1 MVKKI
6 VMVVLMPTTLLA
18 NAYAASIQDSLRTTI
33 YFRPGYSLLELSYRD
48 NAANMKALTQG
59 IQTIKGNPCVQLQ
72 HIRILSAASPE
83 GNSALNKRVAKR
95 RGERLRNYL
104 KETLVLPDSIFT
116 VSSAGEDWQGLAALM
131 AKEKTPWRNKAL
143 QIIRHTPEWVTRNGK
158 VVDGR
163 KRQLQNLDGGKA
175 WKYMLDNHFYTLR
188 TGAVVVCEVKTL
200 ADEVH
205 VDRTHAEA
213 HEGSH
218 ADLADYADESKLSA
232 AEARPEPAS
241 QQASGQPASQ
251 QPASQSPS
259 SPPFPAIPSQVNP
272 GQEPPPSSSYFA
284 LKSNLLYDAL
294 LVPNLS
300 LEASIGSGWT
310 LGAGGMLAW
319 WSKDAKHRY
328 WRIYGGDLEIRKYFG
343 TLAKSK
349 PLQGHHLGIYGDFL
363 TYDFEFGAKGYQSK
377 ATYAAG
383 IKYGYSHPI
392 AKRLNLDFALGIGYL
407 HSNYKTYVPKDGCYV
422 YQETKKRKW
431 LGPTQAEISLVWLL
445 GKGNTNTK
453 GNGNG
458 KGNTNKKKGGKK

>member
-1 MVKKI
+1 
-6 VMVVLMPTTLLA
+6 MVVLMPTTLLA

-116 VSSAGEDWQGLAALM
+116 VSSAGEDWQGLAALI

-200 ADEVH
+200 A
-205 VDRTHAEA
+205 AE
-213 HEGSH
+213 STP
-218 ADLADYADESKLSA
+218 SA
-232 AEARPEPAS
+232 AEARQE
-241 QQASGQPASQ
+241 QASTES
-251 QPASQSPS
+251 ASQSPS
-259 SPPFPAIPSQVNP
+259 SPPFPAIPSQVPP
-272 GQEPPPSSSYFA
+272 GQEPPPAASYFA

-310 LGAGGMLAW
+310 LGAGGMFAW

-343 TLAKSK
+343 TLSKSK
-349 PLQGHHLGIYGDFL
+349 PLQGHHLGIYGEFL

-392 AKRLNLDFALGIGYL
+392 ANRLNLDFALGIGYL

-445 GKGNTNTK
+445 GKGNTNSK
-453 GNGNG
+453 G

>member
-95 RGERLRNYL
+95 RGERLRDYL

-116 VSSAGEDWQGLAALM
+116 VSSAGEDWQGLAALI

-200 ADEVH
+200 A
-205 VDRTHAEA
+205 AE
-213 HEGSH
+213 STP
-218 ADLADYADESKLSA
+218 SA
-232 AEARPEPAS
+232 AETSQEQARLES
-241 QQASGQPASQ
+241 
-251 QPASQSPS
+251 ASQSPS
-259 SPPFPAIPSQVNP
+259 SPPFPAIPSQVH
-272 GQEPPPSSSYFA
+272 PSSESQSPPVASYFA

-343 TLAKSK
+343 TLSKSK

-392 AKRLNLDFALGIGYL
+392 ANRLNLDFALGIGYL
-407 HSNYKTYVPKDGCYV
+407 HSNYKTYVPRDGCYV

-445 GKGNTNTK
+445 GKGNTN
-453 GNGNG
+453 N
-458 KGNTNKKKGGKK
+458 KKGGKK

>member
-1 MVKKI
+1 
-6 VMVVLMPTTLLA
+6 MVVLMPTTLLA

-95 RGERLRNYL
+95 RGERLRDYL

-116 VSSAGEDWQGLAALM
+116 VSSAGEDWQGLASLI

-200 ADEVH
+200 A
-205 VDRTHAEA
+205 AE
-213 HEGSH
+213 STP
-218 ADLADYADESKLSA
+218 SA
-232 AEARPEPAS
+232 AEAS
-241 QQASGQPASQ
+241 QEQARSEQARLES
-251 QPASQSPS
+251 ASQSPS
-259 SPPFPAIPSQVNP
+259 SPPFPAIPSQVH
-272 GQEPPPSSSYFA
+272 PSSESQAPPVASYFA
-284 LKSNLLYDAL
+284 LKSNFLYDAL

-343 TLAKSK
+343 TLSKSK

-392 AKRLNLDFALGIGYL
+392 ANRLNLDFALGIGYL
-407 HSNYKTYVPKDGCYV
+407 HSNYKTYVPRDGCYV

-431 LGPTQAEISLVWLL
+431 VGPTQAEISLVWLL
-445 GKGNTNTK
+445 GKGNTN
-453 GNGNG
+453 
-458 KGNTNKKKGGKK
+458 KKKGGKK

>member
-95 RGERLRNYL
+95 RGERLRDYL

-116 VSSAGEDWQGLAALM
+116 VSSAGEDWQGLAALI

-200 ADEVH
+200 A
-205 VDRTHAEA
+205 AE
-213 HEGSH
+213 STP
-218 ADLADYADESKLSA
+218 SA
-232 AEARPEPAS
+232 AEARQEQARSEPAS
-241 QQASGQPASQ
+241 QQS
-251 QPASQSPS
+251 ASQSPS
-259 SPPFPAIPSQVNP
+259 SPPFPAIPSQVH
-272 GQEPPPSSSYFA
+272 PSSESQAPPVASYFA

-310 LGAGGMLAW
+310 LGAGGMFAW

-328 WRIYGGDLEIRKYFG
+328 WRIYGGGLEIRKYFG
-343 TLAKSK
+343 TLSKSK

-392 AKRLNLDFALGIGYL
+392 ANRLNLDFALGIGYL
-407 HSNYKTYVPKDGCYV
+407 HSNYKTYVPRDGCYV

-431 LGPTQAEISLVWLL
+431 LGPTQAEISLVWLI
-445 GKGNTNTK
+445 
-453 GNGNG
+453 G

>member
-1 MVKKI
+1 
-6 VMVVLMPTTLLA
+6 MVVLMPTTLLA

-95 RGERLRNYL
+95 RGERLRDYL

-116 VSSAGEDWQGLAALM
+116 VSSAGEDWQGLAALI

-200 ADEVH
+200 A
-205 VDRTHAEA
+205 AE
-213 HEGSH
+213 STP
-218 ADLADYADESKLSA
+218 SA
-232 AEARPEPAS
+232 AEARLEQARQEQARPESAS
-241 QQASGQPASQ
+241 QQS
-251 QPASQSPS
+251 ASQSPS
-259 SPPFPAIPSQVNP
+259 SPPFPAIPSQVHP
-272 GQEPPPSSSYFA
+272 EQEPPPVASYFA

-294 LVPNLS
+294 LIPNLS

-343 TLAKSK
+343 TLSKSK

-392 AKRLNLDFALGIGYL
+392 ANRLNLDFALGIGYL
-407 HSNYKTYVPKDGCYV
+407 HSNYKTYVPRDGCYV

-445 GKGNTNTK
+445 GKGNTN
-453 GNGNG
+453 
-458 KGNTNKKKGGKK
+458 KKKGGKK

>member
-1 MVKKI
+1 
-6 VMVVLMPTTLLA
+6 MVVLMPTTLLA

-95 RGERLRNYL
+95 RGERLRDYL

-116 VSSAGEDWQGLAALM
+116 VSSAGEDWQGLASLI

-175 WKYMLDNHFYTLR
+175 WKYMLDNHIYTLR

-200 ADEVH
+200 A
-205 VDRTHAEA
+205 AE
-213 HEGSH
+213 STP
-218 ADLADYADESKLSA
+218 SA
-232 AEARPEPAS
+232 AEASQEQASPGAHAEARSEQARPES
-241 QQASGQPASQ
+241 
-251 QPASQSPS
+251 ASQSPS
-259 SPPFPAIPSQVNP
+259 SPPFPAIPSQVHP
-272 GQEPPPSSSYFA
+272 ESQPPPVASYFA

-310 LGAGGMLAW
+310 LGAGGMFAW

-328 WRIYGGDLEIRKYFG
+328 WRIYGGGLEIRKYFG
-343 TLAKSK
+343 TLSKSK

-392 AKRLNLDFALGIGYL
+392 ANRLNLDFALGIGYL
-407 HSNYKTYVPKDGCYV
+407 HSNYKTYVPRDGCYV

-445 GKGNTNTK
+445 GKGNTN
-453 GNGNG
+453 
-458 KGNTNKKKGGKK
+458 KKKGGKK

>member
-116 VSSAGEDWQGLAALM
+116 VSSAGEDWQGLAALI

-200 ADEVH
+200 A
-205 VDRTHAEA
+205 AESTPSA
-213 HEGSH
+213 VEASQEQ
-218 ADLADYADESKLSA
+218 ARLES
-232 AEARPEPAS
+232 AS
-241 QQASGQPASQ
+241 QQS
-251 QPASQSPS
+251 ASQSPS
-259 SPPFPAIPSQVNP
+259 SPPFPAIPSQVH
-272 GQEPPPSSSYFA
+272 PSSESQSPPVASYFA

-310 LGAGGMLAW
+310 LGAGGMFAW

-392 AKRLNLDFALGIGYL
+392 ANRLNLDFALGIGYL
-407 HSNYKTYVPKDGCYV
+407 HSNYKTYVPRDGCYV

-431 LGPTQAEISLVWLL
+431 LGPTQAEISLVWLI
-445 GKGNTNTK
+445 
-453 GNGNG
+453 G

>member
-1 MVKKI
+1 
-6 VMVVLMPTTLLA
+6 MVVLMPTTLLA

-95 RGERLRNYL
+95 RGERLRDYL

-116 VSSAGEDWQGLAALM
+116 VSSAGEDWQGLASLI

-200 ADEVH
+200 A
-205 VDRTHAEA
+205 AE
-213 HEGSH
+213 STP
-218 ADLADYADESKLSA
+218 SA
-232 AEARPEPAS
+232 AEASLEQARSEQARLESAS
-241 QQASGQPASQ
+241 QQS
-251 QPASQSPS
+251 ASQSPS
-259 SPPFPAIPSQVNP
+259 SPPFPAIPSQVH
-272 GQEPPPSSSYFA
+272 PSSESQAPPVASYFA

-343 TLAKSK
+343 TLSKSK

-392 AKRLNLDFALGIGYL
+392 ANRLNLDFALGIGYL
-407 HSNYKTYVPKDGCYV
+407 HSNYKTYVPRDGCYV

-445 GKGNTNTK
+445 GKGNTN
-453 GNGNG
+453 
-458 KGNTNKKKGGKK
+458 KKKGGKK

>member
-95 RGERLRNYL
+95 RGERLRDYL

-116 VSSAGEDWQGLAALM
+116 VSSAGEDWQGLAALI

-200 ADEVH
+200 A
-205 VDRTHAEA
+205 AE
-213 HEGSH
+213 STP
-218 ADLADYADESKLSA
+218 SA
-232 AEARPEPAS
+232 AEARSEQASTESAS
-241 QQASGQPASQ
+241 QQS
-251 QPASQSPS
+251 ASQSPS
-259 SPPFPAIPSQVNP
+259 SPPFPAIPSQVHP
-272 GQEPPPSSSYFA
+272 APQAPPAASYFA

-294 LVPNLS
+294 LVPNLA

-310 LGAGGMLAW
+310 LAAGGMLAW

-343 TLAKSK
+343 TLSKSK

-392 AKRLNLDFALGIGYL
+392 ANRLNLDFALGIGYL
-407 HSNYKTYVPKDGCYV
+407 HSNYKTYVPRDGCYV

-445 GKGNTNTK
+445 GKGNTNV
-453 GNGNG
+453 
-458 KGNTNKKKGGKK
+458 KKGGKK

>member
-1 MVKKI
+1 
-6 VMVVLMPTTLLA
+6 MVVLMPTTLLA

-95 RGERLRNYL
+95 RGERLRDYL

-116 VSSAGEDWQGLAALM
+116 VSSAGEDWQGLASLIAR
-131 AKEKTPWRNKAL
+131 EKTPWRDKAL

-200 ADEVH
+200 ADE
-205 VDRTHAEA
+205 
-213 HEGSH
+213 
-218 ADLADYADESKLSA
+218 
-232 AEARPEPAS
+232 ARPEQARSEPAS

-251 QPASQSPS
+251 QQASLSPS
-259 SPPFPAIPSQVNP
+259 SPPFPAIPSQVHP
-272 GQEPPPSSSYFA
+272 AQEPPPSASYFA

-294 LVPNLS
+294 LIPNLS
-300 LEASIGSGWT
+300 LEASISGGWT
-310 LGAGGMLAW
+310 LGAGGMFAW

-328 WRIYGGDLEIRKYFG
+328 WRVYGGDLEIRKYFG
-343 TLAKSK
+343 TLSKSK

-392 AKRLNLDFALGIGYL
+392 ANRLNLDFALGIGYL

-431 LGPTQAEISLVWLL
+431 LGTTQAEISLVWLL

-453 GNGNG
+453 GNG
-458 KGNTNKKKGGKK
+458 KGNTNIKKGGKK

>member
-95 RGERLRNYL
+95 RGERLRDYL

-116 VSSAGEDWQGLAALM
+116 VSSAGEDWQGLAALI

-143 QIIRHTPEWVTRNGK
+143 QIIRHTPEWITRNGK

-200 ADEVH
+200 A
-205 VDRTHAEA
+205 AE
-213 HEGSH
+213 STP
-218 ADLADYADESKLSA
+218 SA
-232 AEARPEPAS
+232 AEASQEQAHPGARSESAS
-241 QQASGQPASQ
+241 QQL
-251 QPASQSPS
+251 ASQSPS
-259 SPPFPAIPSQVNP
+259 SPPFPAIPSQVH
-272 GQEPPPSSSYFA
+272 PSSESQAPPVASYFA

-343 TLAKSK
+343 TLSKSK

-392 AKRLNLDFALGIGYL
+392 ANRLNLDFALGIGYL
-407 HSNYKTYVPKDGCYV
+407 HSNYKTYVPRDGCYV

-431 LGPTQAEISLVWLL
+431 LGPTQAEVSLVWLL
-445 GKGNTNTK
+445 
-453 GNGNG
+453 G

>member
-95 RGERLRNYL
+95 RGERLRDYL

-116 VSSAGEDWQGLAALM
+116 VSSAGEDWQGLAALI

-200 ADEVH
+200 A
-205 VDRTHAEA
+205 AE
-213 HEGSH
+213 STP
-218 ADLADYADESKLSA
+218 SA
-232 AEARPEPAS
+232 AEASLEQARLDSAS
-241 QQASGQPASQ
+241 QQPASQ

-259 SPPFPAIPSQVNP
+259 SPPFPAIPSQVH
-272 GQEPPPSSSYFA
+272 PSSEPQAPPVASYFA

-343 TLAKSK
+343 TLSKSK

-407 HSNYKTYVPKDGCYV
+407 HSNYKTYVPRDGCYV
-422 YQETKKRKW
+422 YQETKKQKW

-445 GKGNTNTK
+445 GKGNTN
-453 GNGNG
+453 
-458 KGNTNKKKGGKK
+458 KKKGGKK

>member
-95 RGERLRNYL
+95 RGERLRDYL

-116 VSSAGEDWQGLAALM
+116 VSSAGEDWQGLASLIAR
-131 AKEKTPWRNKAL
+131 EKTPWRNKAL

-200 ADEVH
+200 A
-205 VDRTHAEA
+205 AE
-213 HEGSH
+213 STP
-218 ADLADYADESKLSA
+218 SA
-232 AEARPEPAS
+232 AEARLE
-241 QQASGQPASQ
+241 QASTES
-251 QPASQSPS
+251 ASQSPS
-259 SPPFPAIPSQVNP
+259 SPPFPAIPSQVHP
-272 GQEPPPSSSYFA
+272 ESQAPPVASYFA

-310 LGAGGMLAW
+310 LGAGGMFAW

-343 TLAKSK
+343 TLSKSK

-392 AKRLNLDFALGIGYL
+392 ANRLNLDFALGIGYL
-407 HSNYKTYVPKDGCYV
+407 HSNYKTYVPRDGCYV

-445 GKGNTNTK
+445 GKGNTN
-453 GNGNG
+453 N
-458 KGNTNKKKGGKK
+458 KKGGKK

>member
-95 RGERLRNYL
+95 RGERLRDYL

-116 VSSAGEDWQGLAALM
+116 VSSAGEDWQGLASLIAR
-131 AKEKTPWRNKAL
+131 EKTPWRNKAL

-200 ADEVH
+200 A
-205 VDRTHAEA
+205 AE
-213 HEGSH
+213 STP
-218 ADLADYADESKLSA
+218 SA
-232 AEARPEPAS
+232 AEASLEQARQEQARPES
-241 QQASGQPASQ
+241 
-251 QPASQSPS
+251 ASQSPS
-259 SPPFPAIPSQVNP
+259 SPPFPAIPSQVH
-272 GQEPPPSSSYFA
+272 PSSESQSPPVASYFA

-300 LEASIGSGWT
+300 LEVSIGSGWT

-343 TLAKSK
+343 TLSKSK
-349 PLQGHHLGIYGDFL
+349 PLQGHHHGIYGDFL

-392 AKRLNLDFALGIGYL
+392 ANRLNLDFALGIGYL
-407 HSNYKTYVPKDGCYV
+407 HSNYKTYVPRDGCYV

-445 GKGNTNTK
+445 GKGNTN
-453 GNGNG
+453 
-458 KGNTNKKKGGKK
+458 KKKGGKK

>member
-95 RGERLRNYL
+95 RGERLRDYL

-116 VSSAGEDWQGLAALM
+116 VSSAGEDWQGLASLI

-200 ADEVH
+200 A
-205 VDRTHAEA
+205 AE
-213 HEGSH
+213 STP
-218 ADLADYADESKLSA
+218 SA
-232 AEARPEPAS
+232 AEARLE
-241 QQASGQPASQ
+241 QARLEQARLES
-251 QPASQSPS
+251 ASQSPS

-272 GQEPPPSSSYFA
+272 AQEPPPSASYFA

-310 LGAGGMLAW
+310 LAAGGMFAW

-343 TLAKSK
+343 TLSKSK
-349 PLQGHHLGIYGDFL
+349 PPQGHHLGIYGDFL

-422 YQETKKRKW
+422 YQETKKLKW

-445 GKGNTNTK
+445 GKGNTN
-453 GNGNG
+453 
-458 KGNTNKKKGGKK
+458 KKKGGKK

>member
-1 MVKKI
+1 
-6 VMVVLMPTTLLA
+6 MVVLMPTTLLA

-95 RGERLRNYL
+95 RGERLRDYL

-116 VSSAGEDWQGLAALM
+116 VSSAGEDWQGLAALI

-143 QIIRHTPEWVTRNGK
+143 QIIRHTPEWITRNGK

-200 ADEVH
+200 A
-205 VDRTHAEA
+205 AE
-213 HEGSH
+213 STP
-218 ADLADYADESKLSA
+218 SA
-232 AEARPEPAS
+232 AEAS
-241 QQASGQPASQ
+241 QEQARSEQARLES
-251 QPASQSPS
+251 ASQSPS
-259 SPPFPAIPSQVNP
+259 SPPFPAIPSQVH
-272 GQEPPPSSSYFA
+272 PSSESQAPPVASYFA

-343 TLAKSK
+343 TLSKSK

-392 AKRLNLDFALGIGYL
+392 ANRLNLDFALGIGYL
-407 HSNYKTYVPKDGCYV
+407 HSNYKTYVPRDGCYV

-445 GKGNTNTK
+445 GKGNTN
-453 GNGNG
+453 
-458 KGNTNKKKGGKK
+458 KKKGGKK

>member
-1 MVKKI
+1 
-6 VMVVLMPTTLLA
+6 MVVLMPTTLLA

-95 RGERLRNYL
+95 RGERLRDYL

-116 VSSAGEDWQGLAALM
+116 VSSAGEDWQGLAALI
-131 AKEKTPWRNKAL
+131 AKEKAPWRNKAL
-143 QIIRHTPEWVTRNGK
+143 QIIRHTPEWITRNGK

-200 ADEVH
+200 A
-205 VDRTHAEA
+205 AE
-213 HEGSH
+213 STP
-218 ADLADYADESKLSA
+218 SA
-232 AEARPEPAS
+232 AEARLE
-241 QQASGQPASQ
+241 QARSEQARLESASQ

-259 SPPFPAIPSQVNP
+259 SPPFPAIPSQVHP
-272 GQEPPPSSSYFA
+272 SSESQPPPAASYFA

-300 LEASIGSGWT
+300 LEASISGGWT

-343 TLAKSK
+343 TLSKSK

-392 AKRLNLDFALGIGYL
+392 ANRLNLDFALGIGYL
-407 HSNYKTYVPKDGCYV
+407 HSNYKTYVPRDGCYV
-422 YQETKKRKW
+422 YQETKKQKW

-445 GKGNTNTK
+445 GKGNTN
-453 GNGNG
+453 
-458 KGNTNKKKGGKK
+458 KKKGGKK

>member
-1 MVKKI
+1 
-6 VMVVLMPTTLLA
+6 MVVLMPTTLLA

-95 RGERLRNYL
+95 RGERLRDYL

-116 VSSAGEDWQGLAALM
+116 VSSAGEDWQGLAALI

-200 ADEVH
+200 A
-205 VDRTHAEA
+205 AE
-213 HEGSH
+213 STP
-218 ADLADYADESKLSA
+218 SA
-232 AEARPEPAS
+232 AEASLE
-241 QQASGQPASQ
+241 QASPGAHVEARSEQARLES
-251 QPASQSPS
+251 ASQSPS
-259 SPPFPAIPSQVNP
+259 SPPFPAIPSQVHP
-272 GQEPPPSSSYFA
+272 ESQPPPVASYFA

-294 LVPNLS
+294 LIPNLS

-310 LGAGGMLAW
+310 LGAGGMFAW

-343 TLAKSK
+343 TLSKSK

-392 AKRLNLDFALGIGYL
+392 ANRLNLDFALGIGYL
-407 HSNYKTYVPKDGCYV
+407 HSNYKTYVPRDGCYV
-422 YQETKKRKW
+422 YQETKKQKW

-445 GKGNTNTK
+445 GKGNTN
-453 GNGNG
+453 
-458 KGNTNKKKGGKK
+458 KKKGGKK

>member
-33 YFRPGYSLLELSYRD
+33 YFRPGYSLLELSYRN

-95 RGERLRNYL
+95 RGERLRDYL

-116 VSSAGEDWQGLAALM
+116 VSSAGEDWQGLAALI

-200 ADEVH
+200 A
-205 VDRTHAEA
+205 AE
-213 HEGSH
+213 STP
-218 ADLADYADESKLSA
+218 SA
-232 AEARPEPAS
+232 AEASLE
-241 QQASGQPASQ
+241 QARHESASQ

-259 SPPFPAIPSQVNP
+259 SPPFPANPSQVHP
-272 GQEPPPSSSYFA
+272 STESQSPPVASYFA

-310 LGAGGMLAW
+310 LGAGGMFAW

-328 WRIYGGDLEIRKYFG
+328 WRIYGGGLEIRKYFG
-343 TLAKSK
+343 TLSKSK

-407 HSNYKTYVPKDGCYV
+407 HSNYKTYVPRDGCYV

-431 LGPTQAEISLVWLL
+431 LGPTQAEISLVWLI
-445 GKGNTNTK
+445 
-453 GNGNG
+453 G

>member
-1 MVKKI
+1 
-6 VMVVLMPTTLLA
+6 MPTTLLA

-95 RGERLRNYL
+95 RGERLRDYL

-116 VSSAGEDWQGLAALM
+116 VSSAGEDWQGLASLI

-188 TGAVVVCEVKTL
+188 TGAIVVCEVKTL
-200 ADEVH
+200 A
-205 VDRTHAEA
+205 AE
-213 HEGSH
+213 STP
-218 ADLADYADESKLSA
+218 SA
-232 AEARPEPAS
+232 AEARLEQAHQEQARPES
-241 QQASGQPASQ
+241 ASQ

-259 SPPFPAIPSQVNP
+259 SPPFPAIPSQVHP
-272 GQEPPPSSSYFA
+272 EPQAPPVASYYA

-310 LGAGGMLAW
+310 LGAGGMFAW

-392 AKRLNLDFALGIGYL
+392 ANRLNLDFALGIGYL
-407 HSNYKTYVPKDGCYV
+407 HSNYKTYVPRDGCYV

-445 GKGNTNTK
+445 GKGNTN
-453 GNGNG
+453 
-458 KGNTNKKKGGKK
+458 KKKGGKK

>member
-1 MVKKI
+1 
-6 VMVVLMPTTLLA
+6 MVVLMPTTLLA

-95 RGERLRNYL
+95 RGERLRDYL

-116 VSSAGEDWQGLAALM
+116 VSSAGEDWQGLASLI

-200 ADEVH
+200 A
-205 VDRTHAEA
+205 AE
-213 HEGSH
+213 STP
-218 ADLADYADESKLSA
+218 SA
-232 AEARPEPAS
+232 AEAS
-241 QQASGQPASQ
+241 QEQARSEQARLES
-251 QPASQSPS
+251 ASQSPS
-259 SPPFPAIPSQVNP
+259 SPPFPAIPSQVH
-272 GQEPPPSSSYFA
+272 PSSESQAPPAASYFA

-343 TLAKSK
+343 TLSKSK

-392 AKRLNLDFALGIGYL
+392 ANRLNLDFALGIGYL
-407 HSNYKTYVPKDGCYV
+407 HSNYKTYVPRDGCYV

-431 LGPTQAEISLVWLL
+431 VGPTQAEISLVWLL
-445 GKGNTNTK
+445 GKGNTN
-453 GNGNG
+453 
-458 KGNTNKKKGGKK
+458 KKKGGKK

>member
-116 VSSAGEDWQGLAALM
+116 VSSAGEDWQGLAALI

-143 QIIRHTPEWVTRNGK
+143 QIIRHTPEWITRNGK

-200 ADEVH
+200 A
-205 VDRTHAEA
+205 AE
-213 HEGSH
+213 STP
-218 ADLADYADESKLSA
+218 SA
-232 AEARPEPAS
+232 AEARLE
-241 QQASGQPASQ
+241 QASTES
-251 QPASQSPS
+251 ASQSPS
-259 SPPFPAIPSQVNP
+259 SPPFPAIPSQVPP
-272 GQEPPPSSSYFA
+272 GQEPPPVASYFA

-343 TLAKSK
+343 TLSKSK

-392 AKRLNLDFALGIGYL
+392 ANRLNLDFALGIGYL
-407 HSNYKTYVPKDGCYV
+407 HSNYKTYVPRDGCYV

-445 GKGNTNTK
+445 GKGNTN
-453 GNGNG
+453 
-458 KGNTNKKKGGKK
+458 KKKGGKK

>member
-95 RGERLRNYL
+95 RGERLRDYL

-116 VSSAGEDWQGLAALM
+116 VSSAGEDWQGLASLIAR
-131 AKEKTPWRNKAL
+131 EKTPWRNKAL

-188 TGAVVVCEVKTL
+188 TGAIVVCEVKTL
-200 ADEVH
+200 A
-205 VDRTHAEA
+205 AE
-213 HEGSH
+213 STP
-218 ADLADYADESKLSA
+218 SA
-232 AEARPEPAS
+232 AEARLEQARPGAHAEAS
-241 QQASGQPASQ
+241 SEQARLES
-251 QPASQSPS
+251 ASQSPS
-259 SPPFPAIPSQVNP
+259 SPPFPAIPSQVHP
-272 GQEPPPSSSYFA
+272 EPQAPPVASYFA

-294 LVPNLS
+294 LIPNLS
-300 LEASIGSGWT
+300 LEASISGGWT
-310 LGAGGMLAW
+310 LGAGGMFAW

-392 AKRLNLDFALGIGYL
+392 ANRLNLDFALGIGYL
-407 HSNYKTYVPKDGCYV
+407 HSNYKTYVPRDGCYV

-445 GKGNTNTK
+445 GKGNTN
-453 GNGNG
+453 
-458 KGNTNKKKGGKK
+458 KKKGGKK

>member
-18 NAYAASIQDSLRTTI
+18 NAYAASVQDSLRTTI

-116 VSSAGEDWQGLAALM
+116 VSSAGEDWQGLASLI

-175 WKYMLDNHFYTLR
+175 WKYMLDNHFYTRR

-200 ADEVH
+200 A
-205 VDRTHAEA
+205 AESTPSA
-213 HEGSH
+213 VEASLEQ
-218 ADLADYADESKLSA
+218 ARSEQARLES
-232 AEARPEPAS
+232 
-241 QQASGQPASQ
+241 
-251 QPASQSPS
+251 ASQSPS
-259 SPPFPAIPSQVNP
+259 SPPFPAIPSQVH
-272 GQEPPPSSSYFA
+272 PSSESQSPPVASYFA

-310 LGAGGMLAW
+310 LAAGGMLAW

-328 WRIYGGDLEIRKYFG
+328 WRIYGGDLEIRKYFE

-392 AKRLNLDFALGIGYL
+392 ANRLNLDFALGIGYL
-407 HSNYKTYVPKDGCYV
+407 HSNYKTYVPRDGCYV

-445 GKGNTNTK
+445 GKGNTNSK
-453 GNGNG
+453 G

>member
-95 RGERLRNYL
+95 RGERLRDYL

-116 VSSAGEDWQGLAALM
+116 VSSAGEDWQGLAALI

-200 ADEVH
+200 A
-205 VDRTHAEA
+205 AE
-213 HEGSH
+213 STP
-218 ADLADYADESKLSA
+218 SA
-232 AEARPEPAS
+232 AETSQEQARLESAS
-241 QQASGQPASQ
+241 QQS
-251 QPASQSPS
+251 ASQSPS
-259 SPPFPAIPSQVNP
+259 SPPFPAIPSQVHP
-272 GQEPPPSSSYFA
+272 ASEPQSPPVASYFA

-294 LVPNLS
+294 LVPNLA

-343 TLAKSK
+343 TLSKSK

-392 AKRLNLDFALGIGYL
+392 ANRLNLDFALGIGYL
-407 HSNYKTYVPKDGCYV
+407 HSNYKTYVPRDGCYV

-445 GKGNTNTK
+445 GKGNTN
-453 GNGNG
+453 
-458 KGNTNKKKGGKK
+458 KKKGGKK

>member
-1 MVKKI
+1 
-6 VMVVLMPTTLLA
+6 MVVLMPTTLLA

-95 RGERLRNYL
+95 RGERLRDYL

-116 VSSAGEDWQGLAALM
+116 VSSAGEDWQGLAALI
-131 AKEKTPWRNKAL
+131 AREKTPWRNKAL

-205 VDRTHAEA
+205 ADRTHAEA

-218 ADLADYADESKLSA
+218 ADFADYADESKLSA
-232 AEARPEPAS
+232 AEARPESAS
-241 QQASGQPASQ
+241 P
-251 QPASQSPS
+251 SPS

-272 GQEPPPSSSYFA
+272 EQEPPPVASYFA

-310 LGAGGMLAW
+310 LGAGGMFAW

-343 TLAKSK
+343 ALSKSK

-392 AKRLNLDFALGIGYL
+392 ANRLNLDFALGIGYL
-407 HSNYKTYVPKDGCYV
+407 HSNYKTYVPRDGCYV

-445 GKGNTNTK
+445 GKGNTN
-453 GNGNG
+453 
-458 KGNTNKKKGGKK
+458 KKKGGKK

>member
-1 MVKKI
+1 
-6 VMVVLMPTTLLA
+6 MPTTLLA

-95 RGERLRNYL
+95 RGERLRDYL

-116 VSSAGEDWQGLAALM
+116 VSSAGEDWQGLASLIAR
-131 AKEKTPWRNKAL
+131 ETTPWRNKAL

-188 TGAVVVCEVKTL
+188 TGAIVVCEVKTL
-200 ADEVH
+200 A
-205 VDRTHAEA
+205 AE
-213 HEGSH
+213 STP
-218 ADLADYADESKLSA
+218 SA
-232 AEARPEPAS
+232 AEASLEQARQEQARPESAS
-241 QQASGQPASQ
+241 QQS
-251 QPASQSPS
+251 ASQSPS
-259 SPPFPAIPSQVNP
+259 SPPFPAIPSQVHP
-272 GQEPPPSSSYFA
+272 EQEPPPGASYFA

-294 LVPNLS
+294 LIPNLS

-310 LGAGGMLAW
+310 LGAGGMFAW

-343 TLAKSK
+343 TLSKSK

-392 AKRLNLDFALGIGYL
+392 ANRLNLDFALGIGYL
-407 HSNYKTYVPKDGCYV
+407 HSNYKTYVPRDGCYV

-445 GKGNTNTK
+445 GKGNTN
-453 GNGNG
+453 
-458 KGNTNKKKGGKK
+458 KKKGGKK

>member
-95 RGERLRNYL
+95 RGERLRDYL

-116 VSSAGEDWQGLAALM
+116 VSSAGEDWQGLAALI
-131 AKEKTPWRNKAL
+131 AREKTPWRNKAL

-200 ADEVH
+200 A
-205 VDRTHAEA
+205 AE
-213 HEGSH
+213 SPP
-218 ADLADYADESKLSA
+218 SA

-251 QPASQSPS
+251 QSASQSPS
-259 SPPFPAIPSQVNP
+259 SPPFPAIPSQVHP
-272 GQEPPPSSSYFA
+272 EQEPPPVASYFA

-294 LVPNLS
+294 LIPNLS

-310 LGAGGMLAW
+310 LGAGGMFAW

-343 TLAKSK
+343 TLSKSK

-407 HSNYKTYVPKDGCYV
+407 HSNYKTYVPRDGCYV

-445 GKGNTNTK
+445 GKGNTN
-453 GNGNG
+453 
-458 KGNTNKKKGGKK
+458 KKKGGKK

>member
-116 VSSAGEDWQGLAALM
+116 VSSAGEDWQGLAALI

-200 ADEVH
+200 A
-205 VDRTHAEA
+205 AE
-213 HEGSH
+213 STP
-218 ADLADYADESKLSA
+218 SA
-232 AEARPEPAS
+232 AEASQEQARLESAS
-241 QQASGQPASQ
+241 QQS
-251 QPASQSPS
+251 ASQSPS
-259 SPPFPAIPSQVNP
+259 SPPFPAIPSQVH
-272 GQEPPPSSSYFA
+272 PSSESQAPPVASYFA

-294 LVPNLS
+294 LVPNLA

-328 WRIYGGDLEIRKYFG
+328 WRIYGGGLEIRKYFG
-343 TLAKSK
+343 TLSKSK

-392 AKRLNLDFALGIGYL
+392 ANRLNLDFALGIGYL
-407 HSNYKTYVPKDGCYV
+407 HSNYKTYVPRDGCYV

-445 GKGNTNTK
+445 GKGNTN
-453 GNGNG
+453 N
-458 KGNTNKKKGGKK
+458 KKGGKK

>member
-1 MVKKI
+1 
-6 VMVVLMPTTLLA
+6 MVVLMPTTLLA

-95 RGERLRNYL
+95 RGERLRDYL

-116 VSSAGEDWQGLAALM
+116 VSSAGEDWQGLAALI

-200 ADEVH
+200 A
-205 VDRTHAEA
+205 AE
-213 HEGSH
+213 STP
-218 ADLADYADESKLSA
+218 SA
-232 AEARPEPAS
+232 AEARQE
-241 QQASGQPASQ
+241 QARLES
-251 QPASQSPS
+251 ASQSPS
-259 SPPFPAIPSQVNP
+259 SPPFPAIPSQVH
-272 GQEPPPSSSYFA
+272 PSSESQAPPVASYFA

-310 LGAGGMLAW
+310 LGAGGMFAW

-343 TLAKSK
+343 TLSKSK

-407 HSNYKTYVPKDGCYV
+407 HSNYKTYVPRDGCYV

-445 GKGNTNTK
+445 GKGNTN
-453 GNGNG
+453 
-458 KGNTNKKKGGKK
+458 KKKGGKK

>member
-1 MVKKI
+1 
-6 VMVVLMPTTLLA
+6 MVVLMPTTLLA

-116 VSSAGEDWQGLAALM
+116 VSSAGEDWQGLAALI

-200 ADEVH
+200 A
-205 VDRTHAEA
+205 AE
-213 HEGSH
+213 STP
-218 ADLADYADESKLSA
+218 SA
-232 AEARPEPAS
+232 AEASLEQARHESAS
-241 QQASGQPASQ
+241 QQS
-251 QPASQSPS
+251 ASQSPS
-259 SPPFPAIPSQVNP
+259 SPPFPAIPSQVHP
-272 GQEPPPSSSYFA
+272 ESQAPPVASYFA

-310 LGAGGMLAW
+310 LGAGGMFAW

-328 WRIYGGDLEIRKYFG
+328 WRIYGGGLEIRKYFG
-343 TLAKSK
+343 TLSKSK

-377 ATYAAG
+377 VTYAAG

-392 AKRLNLDFALGIGYL
+392 ANRLNLDFALGIGYL
-407 HSNYKTYVPKDGCYV
+407 HSNYKTYVPRDGCYV

-445 GKGNTNTK
+445 GKGNTN
-453 GNGNG
+453 
-458 KGNTNKKKGGKK
+458 KKKGGKK

>member
-1 MVKKI
+1 
-6 VMVVLMPTTLLA
+6 MVVLMPTTLLA

-95 RGERLRNYL
+95 RGERLRDYL

-116 VSSAGEDWQGLAALM
+116 VSSAGEDWQGLASLI

-188 TGAVVVCEVKTL
+188 TGAVVVCEVKNL
-200 ADEVH
+200 A
-205 VDRTHAEA
+205 AE
-213 HEGSH
+213 STP
-218 ADLADYADESKLSA
+218 SA
-232 AEARPEPAS
+232 AEASQEQARLEQAHPGAHAEASSEQARLEPAS
-241 QQASGQPASQ
+241 QQSAP
-251 QPASQSPS
+251 QSP
-259 SPPFPAIPSQVNP
+259 PVA
-272 GQEPPPSSSYFA
+272 SYFA

-319 WSKDAKHRY
+319 WSKDVKHRY

-343 TLAKSK
+343 TLSKSK

-392 AKRLNLDFALGIGYL
+392 ANRLNLDFALGIGYL
-407 HSNYKTYVPKDGCYV
+407 HSNYKTYVPRDGCYV

-445 GKGNTNTK
+445 GKGNTN
-453 GNGNG
+453 N
-458 KGNTNKKKGGKK
+458 KKGGKK

>member
-95 RGERLRNYL
+95 RGERLRDYL

-116 VSSAGEDWQGLAALM
+116 VSSAGEDWQGLASLI

-200 ADEVH
+200 A
-205 VDRTHAEA
+205 AEA
-213 HEGSH
+213 SQEQ
-218 ADLADYADESKLSA
+218 
-232 AEARPEPAS
+232 ARPESAS
-241 QQASGQPASQ
+241 QQS
-251 QPASQSPS
+251 ASQSPS
-259 SPPFPAIPSQVNP
+259 SPPFPAIPSQVH
-272 GQEPPPSSSYFA
+272 PSSESQAPPVASYFA

-294 LVPNLS
+294 LVPNLA

-343 TLAKSK
+343 TLSKSK

-392 AKRLNLDFALGIGYL
+392 ANRLNLDFALGIGYL
-407 HSNYKTYVPKDGCYV
+407 HSNYKTYVPRDGCYV

-431 LGPTQAEISLVWLL
+431 LCPTQAEISLVWLL
-445 GKGNTNTK
+445 GKGNTN
-453 GNGNG
+453 
-458 KGNTNKKKGGKK
+458 KKKGGKK

>member
-95 RGERLRNYL
+95 RGERLRDYL

-116 VSSAGEDWQGLAALM
+116 VSSAGEDWQGLAALI
-131 AKEKTPWRNKAL
+131 AREKTPWRNKAL

-200 ADEVH
+200 A
-205 VDRTHAEA
+205 AE
-213 HEGSH
+213 STP
-218 ADLADYADESKLSA
+218 SA

-251 QPASQSPS
+251 QSASQSPS
-259 SPPFPAIPSQVNP
+259 SPPFPAIPSQVHP
-272 GQEPPPSSSYFA
+272 EQEPPPGASYLA

-294 LVPNLS
+294 LIPNLS

-310 LGAGGMLAW
+310 LGAGGMFAW

-343 TLAKSK
+343 TLSKSK

-392 AKRLNLDFALGIGYL
+392 ANRLNLDFALGIGYL
-407 HSNYKTYVPKDGCYV
+407 HSNYKTYVPRDGCYV

-445 GKGNTNTK
+445 GKGNTN
-453 GNGNG
+453 
-458 KGNTNKKKGGKK
+458 KKKGGKK

>member
-95 RGERLRNYL
+95 RGERLRDYL

-116 VSSAGEDWQGLAALM
+116 VSSAGEDWQGLAALI

-188 TGAVVVCEVKTL
+188 TGAVVVCEIKTL
-200 ADEVH
+200 A
-205 VDRTHAEA
+205 AE
-213 HEGSH
+213 STP
-218 ADLADYADESKLSA
+218 SA
-232 AEARPEPAS
+232 AEASLE
-241 QQASGQPASQ
+241 QARLES
-251 QPASQSPS
+251 ASQSPS
-259 SPPFPAIPSQVNP
+259 SPPFPAIPSQVH
-272 GQEPPPSSSYFA
+272 PSSESQAPPVASYFA

-310 LGAGGMLAW
+310 LGAGGMFAW

-343 TLAKSK
+343 TLSKSK

-407 HSNYKTYVPKDGCYV
+407 HSNYKTYVPRDGCYV

-445 GKGNTNTK
+445 GKGNTN
-453 GNGNG
+453 
-458 KGNTNKKKGGKK
+458 KKKGGKK

>member
-1 MVKKI
+1 
-6 VMVVLMPTTLLA
+6 MVVLMPTTLLA

-95 RGERLRNYL
+95 RGERLRDYL

-116 VSSAGEDWQGLAALM
+116 VSSAGEDWQGLAALI

-200 ADEVH
+200 A
-205 VDRTHAEA
+205 AE
-213 HEGSH
+213 STP
-218 ADLADYADESKLSA
+218 SA
-232 AEARPEPAS
+232 AEARLE
-241 QQASGQPASQ
+241 QARLESASQ

-259 SPPFPAIPSQVNP
+259 SPPFPAIPSQVHP
-272 GQEPPPSSSYFA
+272 EPQEPPVASYFA

-310 LGAGGMLAW
+310 LAAGGMFAW

-343 TLAKSK
+343 TLSKSK

-377 ATYAAG
+377 VTYAAG

-392 AKRLNLDFALGIGYL
+392 ANRLNLDFALGIGYL
-407 HSNYKTYVPKDGCYV
+407 HSNYKTYVPRDGCYV

-445 GKGNTNTK
+445 GKGNTN
-453 GNGNG
+453 
-458 KGNTNKKKGGKK
+458 KKKGGKK

>member
-1 MVKKI
+1 
-6 VMVVLMPTTLLA
+6 MVVLMPTTLLA

-95 RGERLRNYL
+95 RGERLRDYL

-116 VSSAGEDWQGLAALM
+116 VSSAGEDWQGLAALI

-200 ADEVH
+200 A
-205 VDRTHAEA
+205 AE
-213 HEGSH
+213 SIP
-218 ADLADYADESKLSA
+218 SA
-232 AEARPEPAS
+232 AEASQEQARLDSAS
-241 QQASGQPASQ
+241 QQS
-251 QPASQSPS
+251 ASQSPA
-259 SPPFPAIPSQVNP
+259 SPPFPAIPSQVHP
-272 GQEPPPSSSYFA
+272 ESQSPPVASYFA

-328 WRIYGGDLEIRKYFG
+328 WRIYGGDQEIRKYFG
-343 TLAKSK
+343 TLSKSK

-392 AKRLNLDFALGIGYL
+392 ANRLNLDFALGIGYL
-407 HSNYKTYVPKDGCYV
+407 HSNYKTYVPRDGCYV

-445 GKGNTNTK
+445 GKGNTN
-453 GNGNG
+453 
-458 KGNTNKKKGGKK
+458 KKKGGKK

>member
-95 RGERLRNYL
+95 RGERLRDYL

-116 VSSAGEDWQGLAALM
+116 VSSAGEDWQGLAALI

-200 ADEVH
+200 A
-205 VDRTHAEA
+205 AE
-213 HEGSH
+213 STP
-218 ADLADYADESKLSA
+218 SA
-232 AEARPEPAS
+232 AEARQE
-241 QQASGQPASQ
+241 QARLES
-251 QPASQSPS
+251 ASQSPS
-259 SPPFPAIPSQVNP
+259 SPPFPAIPSQVH
-272 GQEPPPSSSYFA
+272 PSSESQAPPVASYFA

-310 LGAGGMLAW
+310 LGAGGMFAW

-328 WRIYGGDLEIRKYFG
+328 WRIYGGGLEIRKYFG
-343 TLAKSK
+343 TLSKSK

-407 HSNYKTYVPKDGCYV
+407 HSNYKTYVPRDGCYV
-422 YQETKKRKW
+422 YQETKKQKW

-445 GKGNTNTK
+445 GKGNTN
-453 GNGNG
+453 
-458 KGNTNKKKGGKK
+458 KKKGGKK